1 MKKQDNE
8 SLIQELTKRLDWYIM
23 KASDEEF
30 DADEVQ
36 TLMKLLDNL
45 KTEEDNVEDELPVEE
60 ALDDFWKHCEERE
73 EEERLLLGTEEEKDK
88 SEPVAEKEED
98 KPREGKLHKVLWY
111 FRRRRF
117 AVVAAAVLVV
127 MVLGG
132 SWQVVANAEKH
143 GGFFWW
149 MDKNEEGTTMIT
161 APEGAEESD
170 SSRIEIYDNIKK
182 IPEDCRKYVEQTCEI
197 SAASQYNFSYAKI
210 VRGTHNDTIYV
221 FLKNNSEI
229 LRFEIKMYPQKILRV
244 RETYPGFTFEK
255 EFDNDGIVFD
265 VFSKKEMSRTLVL
278 LLLADLL
285 KESGLPSRQ
294 VSLFALVDAL
304 LENKQNVELLSR
316 GNLFENKYQALWPDT
331 DAIRKETDEVYNRIC
346 EDGKFKEVMDVLLEF
361 AEKLRLI
368 VWSMTAEGN
377 KPAETVEKETDST
390 ASELTEQPE
399 IRQKIIRAY
408 VYEREFR
415 RIKALPDFKKL
426 LAWLNENQINLRQ
439 FKHKISI
446 VFQNARDGELNLL
459 FTGDAQPEHL
469 KMIAENYDGK
479 LPLYEHYW
487 CIKVPHHGTQGHY
500 FDFSQYEP
508 ENMLISNGIHFANSK
523 KESKELRTSP
533 LYGGLFYIPDTHM
546 YCSNCDCCDSYEN
559 GCSCKE
565 ADVISPAYY
574 KDI

>member
-1 MKKQDNE
+1 MKVRMYNVGFGDCFCLRDRKK
-8 SLIQELTKRLDWYIM
+8 SLL
-23 KASDEEF
+23 
-30 DADEVQ
+30 V
-36 TLMKLLDNL
+36 
-45 KTEEDNVEDELPVEE
+45 
-60 ALDDFWKHCEERE
+60 DF
-73 EEERLLLGTEEEKDK
+73 GT
-88 SEPVAEKEED
+88 
-98 KPREGKLHKVLWY
+98 
-111 FRRRRF
+111 
-117 AVVAAAVLVV
+117 
-127 MVLGG
+127 
-132 SWQVVANAEKH
+132 N
-143 GGFFWW
+143 
-149 MDKNEEGTTMIT
+149 N
-161 APEGAEESD
+161 
-170 SSRIEIYDNIKK
+170 SRIEGRPRREIFDVIISDLSTIKSKNLLLTHFHMDHLSGLLYMMKKKDISVDFGKIYL
-182 IPEDCRKYVEQTCEI
+182 P
-197 SAASQYNFSYAKI
+197 
-210 VRGTHNDTIYV
+210 
-221 FLKNNSEI
+221 
-229 LRFEIKMYPQKILRV
+229 
-244 RETYPGFTFEK
+244 
-255 EFDNDGIVFD
+255 D

-316 GNLFENKYQALWPDT
+316 GKLFENKYQALWPDT
-331 DAIRKETDEVYNRIC
+331 DVIRKETDEVYNRIC

-377 KPAETVEKETDST
+377 KPAETVEKETELT

-399 IRQKIIRAY
+399 VRQKIIRAY

-487 CIKVPHHGTQGHY
+487 CI
-500 FDFSQYEP
+500 
-508 ENMLISNGIHFANSK
+508 
-523 KESKELRTSP
+523 
-533 LYGGLFYIPDTHM
+533 
-546 YCSNCDCCDSYEN
+546 
-559 GCSCKE
+559 
-565 ADVISPAYY
+565 
-574 KDI
+574 

>member
-1 MKKQDNE
+1 MKIRMYNVGFGDCYCLRDRKK
-8 SLIQELTKRLDWYIM
+8 SLL
-23 KASDEEF
+23 
-30 DADEVQ
+30 V
-36 TLMKLLDNL
+36 
-45 KTEEDNVEDELPVEE
+45 
-60 ALDDFWKHCEERE
+60 DF
-73 EEERLLLGTEEEKDK
+73 GT
-88 SEPVAEKEED
+88 
-98 KPREGKLHKVLWY
+98 
-111 FRRRRF
+111 
-117 AVVAAAVLVV
+117 
-127 MVLGG
+127 
-132 SWQVVANAEKH
+132 N
-143 GGFFWW
+143 
-149 MDKNEEGTTMIT
+149 N
-161 APEGAEESD
+161 
-170 SSRIEIYDNIKK
+170 SRIEGRPRREIFDLIISDLSTIECKNLLLTHFHMDHLSGLLYMMKNKDSSFDFGKIYL
-182 IPEDCRKYVEQTCEI
+182 P
-197 SAASQYNFSYAKI
+197 
-210 VRGTHNDTIYV
+210 
-221 FLKNNSEI
+221 
-229 LRFEIKMYPQKILRV
+229 
-244 RETYPGFTFEK
+244 
-255 EFDNDGIVFD
+255 D
-265 VFSKKEMSRTLVL
+265 VFSEEKMSRTLVL
-278 LLLADLL
+278 LLLADLV
-285 KESGLPSRQ
+285 KDSCLPSRQ
-294 VSLFALVDAL
+294 VSLFALIDAL
-304 LENKQNVELLSR
+304 LERQTQTVELLSR
-316 GNLFENKYQALWPDT
+316 GKIFEEKYQALWPDT
-331 DAIRKETDEVYNRIC
+331 DVTQRETDEVYNLLR
-346 EDGKFKEVMDVLLEF
+346 EKFPEIMDVLLDF
-361 AEKLRLI
+361 SEKLRQI
-368 VWSMTAEGN
+368 IWSMTAEG
-377 KPAETVEKETDST
+377 KVL
-390 ASELTEQPE
+390 SESN
-399 IRQKIIRAY
+399 QKNIRAY